1 MSLLI
6 LYSVFELTAL
16 SNLSN
21 NSTFISG
28 FHHQIMSG
36 QLMRREKPKPRS
48 MAHVSL
54 FLNVISAL
62 EGTL

>member
-1 MSLLI
+1 MKMS
-6 LYSVFELTAL
+6 ELFPLKVYPFAL
-16 SNLSN
+16 TSLKA
-21 NSTFISG
+21 
-28 FHHQIMSG
+28 Q
-36 QLMRREKPKPRS
+36 RKRECFRS